1 MPNPNRSRKMTDA
14 MRNRRSRAREMKK
27 YLRLQKKEQAS
38 LNEEQIFINSLRDRL
53 AEYSMLSK
61 VQFIINYYNP
71 AAIIDKI
78 NAQDENRTWIQSFF
92 DSIWNC
98 MRIPNQEYFFGT
110 YLTNKIT
117 QLTSNLDS
125 FSSSGKTL
133 TMEAA
138 DKMMAEL
145 NSRKLDNFSILKE
158 IMLYMF
164 SYETCSINSD
174 ERVQTGGDFT
184 IIVVVV
190 FIIIVIYERIQI
202 AKQTK
207 FERDFRKFFDLP
219 AYGNWN

>member
-125 FSSSGKTL
+125 FSQEGKTL

-164 SYETCSINSD
+164 SYETCSVNRD
-174 ERVQTGGDFT
+174 ERIQTGGDFT

-190 FIIIVIYERIQI
+190 FIIIVIYEKIQI
-202 AKQTK
+202 SNQTK
-207 FERDFRKFFDLP
+207 SERNFRKFFDLP
-219 AYGNWN
+219 AYGKWY

>member
-1 MPNPNRSRKMTDA
+1 MPNPNRSRKMTDS

-71 AAIIDKI
+71 AAIINKI

-125 FSSSGKTL
+125 FSQEGKTL

-164 SYETCSINSD
+164 SYETCSVNRD
-174 ERVQTGGDFT
+174 ERIQTGGDFT

-190 FIIIVIYERIQI
+190 FIIIVIYEKIQI
-202 AKQTK
+202 SNQTK
-207 FERDFRKFFDLP
+207 SERNFRKFFDLP
-219 AYGNWN
+219 AYGKWY